1 MRCVLVL
8 TALVALVVLLAL
20 PAAAQSPTVAVV
32 FDYSNADFITYSVD
46 HFEAQWDTEPWLP
59 LDVTG
64 EVLPDTLPE
73 SLSYRVVPPFTSGTH
88 TVAFR
93 ACNLAAGCGGASV
106 PFGFEYVPVAPL
118 TPLNIRRVPR

>member
-1 MRCVLVL
+1 MPRVLLV
-8 TALVALVVLLAL
+8 VALLLVPMTL
-20 PAAAQSPTVAVV
+20 AAQSPTVAVV

-93 ACNLAAGCGGASV
+93 ACNLAAGCGGASD
-106 PFGFEYVPVAPL
+106 PFGFEYAPVVPLVPM
-118 TPLNIRRVPR
+118 NIRRVPR

>member
-1 MRCVLVL
+1 MRSVLLV
-8 TALVALVVLLAL
+8 VALLLMPVTL
-20 PAAAQSPTVAVV
+20 AAQSPTVAVV

-73 SLSYRVVPPFTSGTH
+73 SLSYRVVPPFTGGTH

-93 ACNLAAGCGGASV
+93 ACNLAAGCGGASD
-106 PFGFEYVPVAPL
+106 PFGFEYAPVAPL
-118 TPLNIRRVPR
+118 VPMNIRRVPR